1 MRSGRGAVLASRPV
15 AWVMLPLAAEKVS
28 QGGASDDA
36 SYGSPSDRF
45 REGAP
50 CRSILEQVAYLLVH
64 CGVKAEHPYGP
75 LELLCEKG
83 QGVVYV
89 SFSSVA

>member
-28 QGGASDDA
+28 QGGPAMMPA
-36 SYGSPSDRF
+36 MASDRF